1 MKTTV
6 ENSERLDRQGT
17 LGKFLMSTP
26 ERNARICVDY
36 LLKGKSLIILNK
48 LSWLVMNYAPDWL
61 KTRLISEASKK
72 RYWNNILNIKSN
84 AKNCFIKRMK
94 NIFISGISG
103 LLGTNLVNILL
114 EQGYKVT
121 GVIRNPDNF
130 TGTRN
135 ENLTL
140 LKGGLFDD
148 YSAIFSVTDIVIHI
162 AAETKQN
169 ILRYEEYYKTNFEAT
184 RHLYETAVKSDV
196 KKFIFVSTANTSGFA
211 DSEGLGN
218 EDKPMKFPFTKSFYA
233 LSKKL
238 RKTIFCNKA
247 MLQKQLLSVLP
258 LC

>member
-140 LKGGLFDD
+140 LKGGLLT
-148 YSAIFSVTDIVIHI
+148 I
-162 AAETKQN
+162 
-169 ILRYEEYYKTNFEAT
+169 IL
-184 RHLYETAVKSDV
+184 LY
-196 KKFIFVSTANTSGFA
+196 FPLLTS
-211 DSEGLGN
+211 
-218 EDKPMKFPFTKSFYA
+218 
-233 LSKKL
+233 LSILL
-238 RKTIFCNKA
+238 RKPNKTSFG
-247 MLQKQLLSVLP
+247 MKNITKPISKPHVIYMKLP
-258 LC
+258 

>member
-1 MKTTV
+1 
-6 ENSERLDRQGT
+6 
-17 LGKFLMSTP
+17 
-26 ERNARICVDY
+26 
-36 LLKGKSLIILNK
+36 
-48 LSWLVMNYAPDWL
+48 MNYARL
-61 KTRLISEASKK
+61 AKTRLISEASKK

>member
-1 MKTTV
+1 
-6 ENSERLDRQGT
+6 
-17 LGKFLMSTP
+17 
-26 ERNARICVDY
+26 
-36 LLKGKSLIILNK
+36 
-48 LSWLVMNYAPDWL
+48 
-61 KTRLISEASKK
+61 
-72 RYWNNILNIKSN
+72 
-84 AKNCFIKRMK
+84 MK

-196 KKFIFVSTANTSGFA
+196 KKFIFVSTANTS
-211 DSEGLGN
+211 
-218 EDKPMKFPFTKSFYA
+218 
-233 LSKKL
+233 
-238 RKTIFCNKA
+238 
-247 MLQKQLLSVLP
+247 
-258 LC
+258 